1 MKQYPKMAITVS
13 ALFVAIWPPIL
24 AYKIAF
30 AGKAFRLALL
40 VALFLP
46 GNAYAREG
54 QTPLLLNGQPYFPV
68 GVAGAP
74 LDLLG
79 TTPDGEIDF
88 GRMFT
93 ELKDAG
99 MNTFMPLFLTS
110 EALNTS
116 HDAIY
121 EFLPSECHRRE
132 TSTKSGIGA
141 LRDSGLSVILPAWTE
156 VEEASDIMLD
166 RPFDEVKATQSLELF
181 NDCYTG
187 IPILGYQTYDDAPIY
202 DGVGIPLAKME
213 QFHRLA
219 KATSPALNPQ
229 VFAVYPTEQEVDS
242 LTGGTARWWNS

>member
-1 MKQYPKMAITVS
+1 MRNFSNHQFLQALRALPSSFRPRVS
-13 ALFVAIWPPIL
+13 TSKILSLALFVC
-24 AYKIAF
+24 
-30 AGKAFRLALL
+30 
-40 VALFLP
+40 LFLV
-46 GNAYAREG
+46 GNAHAKKG
-54 QTPLLLNGQPYFPV
+54 QTSLHLNGQPYFPV

-79 TTPDGEIDF
+79 TAPDGGIDF
-88 GRMFT
+88 WKMFT
-93 ELKDAG
+93 EMKNMG
-99 MNTFMPLFLTS
+99 MNTFMPVFLTS

-121 EFLPSECHRRE
+121 EFLPSECHRRG